1 MTKIDDF
8 ECVYNASGQLDAEMM
23 KNLLESFGIHSIILG
38 ESAGSVYGLTVT
50 PTGKVEVL
58 VDKKD
63 VQSAKDIIQ
72 RYESGELEE

>member
-8 ECVYNASGQLDAEMM
+8 VCVYNASGQLDAEMM
-23 KNLLESFGIHSIILG
+23 KNLLESFGIYSIILG

-58 VDKKD
+58 VDKKE

-72 RYESGELEE
+72 RYESGELED